1 MPKKKRQGAE
11 PTCCGVSSLR
21 SGSCLTG
28 QVQTDK
34 NRYYTTDLHMYAQ
47 VSVMANIS
55 QKKKKREWTRMAEGM
70 GTYGN
75 VPGLVIKEDKDG
87 KTKKAQ
93 KAKDAKD
100 GKTTEGSSA
109 GAAGSSAPP
118 APWLHDYSAELE
130 ADVSQFL
137 GKHVT

>member
-1 MPKKKRQGAE
+1 
-11 PTCCGVSSLR
+11 
-21 SGSCLTG
+21 
-28 QVQTDK
+28 
-34 NRYYTTDLHMYAQ
+34 MYAQ
-47 VSVMANIS
+47 VSVTANIS
-55 QKKKKREWTRMAEGM
+55 QKKKKRKWTRMAEGM

-100 GKTTEGSSA
+100 AKDGKTTEGSSARAA

-130 ADVSQFL
+130 ADVSQWQTCHSL
-137 GKHVT
+137 Q

>member
-1 MPKKKRQGAE
+1 
-11 PTCCGVSSLR
+11 
-21 SGSCLTG
+21 
-28 QVQTDK
+28 
-34 NRYYTTDLHMYAQ
+34 
-47 VSVMANIS
+47 MANIS
-55 QKKKKREWTRMAEGM
+55 QKKKKQKWTPMAEGM

-75 VPGLVIKEDKDG
+75 IPGLVIKEDKDG

-100 GKTTEGSSA
+100 AKDGKTTEGSSAGAA

-118 APWLHDYSAELE
+118 APWLHDYSAAELE